1 MPLIGTAGHVDH
13 GKSTLVQA
21 LTGRDP
27 DRWEEEKRRGLTIDL
42 GFAWTTLPNGIEVS
56 FVDVPGHERY
66 LKNMLAG
73 IEAIDVA
80 LFVVAADEGWMPQ
93 SEEHLAV
100 LDLLGIHRAVV
111 ALTKIDAVDDET
123 AELAAL
129 EIQDRLEAT
138 SLHDAPIIPVSGL
151 TGLGLERLLETLE
164 DLVAQVEPTGDRPRL
179 WVDRAFSVAGAG
191 TVVTGTLIEGPLQTG
206 QEVTI
211 FPGGARTRIRG
222 IQSHEQDLEVAGPG
236 RRIAL
241 SLSGVDKTIVPRGSM
256 LGLADQW
263 VLTRRFTARLV
274 PARYVDVFPERGS
287 FHVHVGSGAHP
298 AEIRVLEG
306 ELGLVSIA
314 DWLPLRSG
322 DRFIVRET
330 GRKMV
335 VAGGVVIDP
344 SPPRSRKAILSSPE
358 LNPLD
363 TKDSIA
369 TALLA
374 GRGLERADRLEA
386 QSGGGHP
393 REAIQVG
400 PLLLTARTFDE
411 YSQNA
416 LALVRAHHDEHP
428 LRPGIPIATIA
439 TSLKIPPGLADRIV
453 EDSVSLL
460 RRGPDVAWV
469 EHREEMTKEMR
480 NLWDGARSRLA
491 DSLRVP
497 PVSELGLDQE
507 LVHLLGR
514 TGELVR
520 VSADLAYLPEQ
531 MAEIRESLT
540 RIGSPF
546 TVAQFRDATGLSR
559 KYAIPILEWADDQGI
574 TMRQG
579 DSRIVR

>member
-27 DRWEEEKRRGLTIDL
+27 DRWQEEKRRGLTIDL

-100 LDLLGIHRAVV
+100 LDLLGIHRAVI

-138 SLHDAPIIPVSGL
+138 SLHDAPIIPVSGP
-151 TGLGLERLLETLE
+151 TGLGLERLLETLQ

-206 QEVTI
+206 QEVTV

-274 PARYVDVFPERGS
+274 PARYVEVFPERGS

-314 DWLPLRSG
+314 QGLPLRSG

-374 GRGLERADRLEA
+374 GRGSERADRLEA

-393 REAIQVG
+393 REAIHVG
-400 PLLLTARTFDE
+400 QLLLTAERFDE
-411 YSQNA
+411 YSRNA

-439 TSLKIPPGLADRIV
+439 TSLKIPPELADRIV
-453 EDSVSLL
+453 EDSVSLV

-491 DSLRVP
+491 DSLSVP
-497 PVSELGLDQE
+497 TVSELGLDQE

>member
-138 SLHDAPIIPVSGL
+138 SLHDAPIIPVSAL

-206 QEVTI
+206 QEVTV

-298 AEIRVLEG
+298 AEIRVLDG
-306 ELGLVSIA
+306 ELGLVSIPEG
-314 DWLPLRSG
+314 LPLRSG

-369 TALLA
+369 TTLLA

-400 PLLLTARTFDE
+400 PLLLTAETFDE
-411 YSQNA
+411 YSRKA

-439 TSLKIPPGLADRIV
+439 TSLKIPPELADRIV
-453 EDSVSLL
+453 EGSGSLV

-480 NLWDGARSRLA
+480 KLWDGARSRLA
-491 DSLRVP
+491 DSLSVP
-497 PVSELGLDQE
+497 TVSELGLDQE

>member
-1 MPLIGTAGHVDH
+1 LPLIGTAGHVDH

-42 GFAWTTLPNGIEVS
+42 GFAWTTLPNGGDVS

-100 LDLLGIHRAVV
+100 LDLLGIHRGVV
-111 ALTKIDAVDDET
+111 AVTKIDAVDEET

-129 EIQDRLEAT
+129 EIEDRLEAT
-138 SLHDAPIIPVSGL
+138 SLQDAPIIPVSAR
-151 TGLGLERLLETLE
+151 TGVGLENLLQTLD
-164 DLVAQVEPTGDRPRL
+164 DLVAQVEPGGDRPRL
-179 WVDRAFSVAGAG
+179 WVDRAFSVSGAG
-191 TVVTGTLIEGPLQTG
+191 TVVTGTLIEGSLRTG
-206 QEVTI
+206 DGVTV
-211 FPGGARTRIRG
+211 FPGGARTRVRG
-222 IQSHEQDLEVAGPG
+222 IQSHERELEQVGPG
-236 RRIAL
+236 RRVAL
-241 SLSGVDKTIVPRGSM
+241 SLSGVDKATVPRGSM

-263 VLTRRFTARLV
+263 VVTRRFTAALR
-274 PARYVDVFPERGS
+274 PARYVDVFPERGA

-298 AEIRVLEG
+298 AEIHVLEG
-306 ELGLVSIA
+306 DLGLISIP
-314 DWLPLRSG
+314 DELPLRSG

-344 SPPRSRKAILSSPE
+344 SPPRSRKAIRSFPKVD
-358 LNPLD
+358 PLG
-363 TKDSIA
+363 TRDSIA

-374 GRGLERADRLEA
+374 GRGLERAARLEA

-400 PLLLTARTFDE
+400 PLLLTAGRFDE
-411 YSQNA
+411 FSREA

-428 LRPGIPIATIA
+428 LRPGIPMATIA
-439 TSLKIPPGLADRIV
+439 TSLSISPELADRIV
-453 EDSVSLL
+453 EDSVSLV
-460 RRGPDVAWV
+460 RHGPDVAWV
-469 EHREEMTKEMR
+469 EHREQMTDEMR
-480 NLWDGARSRLA
+480 DQWDDARGELA
-491 DSLRVP
+491 GSLSVP
-497 PVSELGLDQE
+497 TVSELGLDQE

-514 TGELVR
+514 TGDLVR

-531 MAEIRESLT
+531 IAEIRETLA

>member
-123 AELAAL
+123 TELAAL

-206 QEVTI
+206 QEVTV

-298 AEIRVLEG
+298 AEIRVLDG
-306 ELGLVSIA
+306 ELGLVSIPEG
-314 DWLPLRSG
+314 LPLRSG

-411 YSQNA
+411 YSQDA

-439 TSLKIPPGLADRIV
+439 TSLKIPPELADRIV
-453 EDSVSLL
+453 EDSVSLV

-480 NLWDGARSRLA
+480 NLWDEARRRLA
-491 DSLRVP
+491 DSLSVP
-497 PVSELGLDQE
+497 TVSELGLDQE